1 MNFEIF
7 HPAVARWFQ
16 KSFPSA
22 TAPQEL
28 AWPAIKAHRNTLIA
42 APTGSGK
49 TLAAFLA
56 AIDDLVRLGIEGN
69 LDDSTHV
76 VYVSPLKALS
86 NDVQRNLQ
94 IPLEG
99 IQQELRAMGLP
110 EISIR
115 TLVRTGDT
123 PASERTAMTKR
134 PPHIVV
140 TTPESL
146 YILLTSEGGRR
157 MLQTTRTLILD
168 EIHAVVGDK
177 RGAHLALSVERLEQ
191 LISQRPQHEIR
202 NPQSEIR
209 NSRLIRVG
217 LSATQRPI
225 EEVARFLVGSA
236 EIDSEG
242 RPNCTIVD
250 TGHTRRLDLAIEVP
264 ESPLQAVMSG
274 EVWDEVYDRLAQL
287 IREHKTTLVFVN
299 TRRLAERVAR
309 YLGERIGDEN
319 IAAHHGSLAREQRL
333 AAEQRLKAGELSAL
347 VATASLELGIDIG
360 DVNLVC
366 QIGSTR
372 SIASFLQRVGRSNH
386 TVAGFPKGRIF
397 PLSRDELVECAS
409 LIDAVRR
416 GELDRLSIPEK
427 PLDILAQQIVAT
439 VAAEEWTE
447 DALFAMV
454 RRAFPYRNLERK
466 DFDAIVRMLADGF
479 STKRGRRSTYLH
491 HDAVNQRLRARRGA
505 KLAAITSGGAIP
517 DTADYAV
524 VLEPSGLVIGSVNED
539 FAIESLQGDIFQLGN
554 TSWRV
559 LRVEQ
564 GKVRVE
570 DAAGQPPSIPFWLGE
585 APSRT
590 HELSTAVS
598 RLREEVTDR
607 VVFDSNGNGNTSQ
620 SLNRAED
627 AGRSTELPGE
637 SHSEE
642 RDAQKPRVELG
653 AAVDWLV
660 DEVGISRAAA
670 EQMVDYLAAAKAA
683 LGVMPT
689 LNNIVLERFFD
700 DSGSMQLVLHSPF
713 GSRLNR
719 AWGLALRKRFCRQFN
734 FELQAAATE
743 DAIVLSLGP
752 THSFPLEDVF
762 HYLNSKTVRELLCQ
776 ALLDAPMWNIRW
788 RWNVTRS
795 LAVLR
800 RRGGK
805 KIPAQL
811 QRMNAEDL
819 LTAVFPDQVA
829 CAENLSGQREIPE
842 HPLVTQTVR
851 DCLEEAM
858 DVDSLE
864 ALLAAIERNEKN
876 LFARDLLEP
885 SPLAAEILNAR
896 PYAYLDDAPLE
907 ERRTRAVSQR
917 RWLDPATAA
926 DIGRL
931 DQAAID
937 RVRMEA
943 WPQVQNPDELHDAL
957 VELGFITE
965 AEGLLGEFA
974 VDEAVGQ
981 LSISKDIDET
991 EGKSRDWSDF
1001 LKALSGDRRAAVLQV
1016 NTESGASSP
1025 ELARHSLVENRK
1037 TESSERQSLSAR
1049 EGGKAV
1055 TNRESDTP
1063 TVSEAFTGKRLWV
1076 AAERLPQLQA
1086 VFPGATLQH
1095 LIAAP
1100 VSFTDTTWSF
1110 DDALVELLRG
1120 RLEGL
1125 GPVTAKGLAVSAG
1138 LEVSDID
1145 RALLKLEAEGFVL
1158 RGRFTPGTEETEWC
1172 ARRLLARI
1180 HSYTLNRLRQEIEPV
1195 SSADF
1200 IRFLLSWQKVAP
1212 DHQMEGPQSLLA
1224 LIEQLEGFE
1233 APAAAWEGEIFPSR
1247 LVEYEP
1253 AWLDALCL
1261 SGEVVWARLTPGIAS
1276 KNGHEKSRSGPVR
1289 STPIALLRR
1298 KDFSVWNSVF
1308 PRPVVEEMTFSTVTQ
1323 EVYDYLK
1330 ARGASFFS
1338 DIVEGTKLLRSQVEE
1353 SLADLVA
1360 SGLVVSD
1367 SFTGLRALLTPSHRK
1382 TQAAA
1387 RRKRREAVYEMS
1399 SAGRW
1404 SIVNRSVGSEDAS
1417 SVKTLLEPREAATGS
1432 GGKMDLESAEKVA
1445 RILLKRYGIVFKRL
1459 LEREGLTL
1467 PWRVLLRIY
1476 HRLEARGEIRGGRFV
1491 AGISGEQFAVPEAV
1505 GMVRAIRR
1513 APANDN
1519 MISISAAD
1527 PLNLVGVITPGARIT
1542 AHTSNRLLY
1551 RDGIAVAMLESGETK
1566 FIVELS
1572 RAMEWK
1578 AKSALLRKATPPVLR
1593 SYLSR
1598 SA

>member
-7 HPAVARWFQ
+7 HPAVGRWFQ
-16 KSFPSA
+16 KTFATA

-28 AWPAIKAHRNTLIA
+28 AWPAIKAQRNTLIA

-56 AIDDLVRLGIEGN
+56 AIDDLVRLGIGGN
-69 LDDSTHV
+69 LDDTTHV

-99 IQQELRAMGLP
+99 IQQELHAMGLP
-110 EISIR
+110 EIGIR

-146 YILLTSEGGRR
+146 YILLTSEGGRK
-157 MLQTTRTLILD
+157 MLQTTKTLILD

-177 RGAHLALSVERLEQ
+177 RGSHLALSVERLEQ
-191 LISQRPQHEIR
+191 LVSQPPQDEIR
-202 NPQSEIR
+202 NPNPEIR
-209 NSRLIRVG
+209 NPKLIRIG

-225 EEVARFLVGSA
+225 EEVARFLVGSGGI
-236 EIDSEG
+236 ETDG
-242 RPNCTIVD
+242 RPNCTIID
-250 TGHTRRLDLAIEVP
+250 SGHTRQLDLAIEVP

-287 IREHKTTLVFVN
+287 IREHRTTLVFVN

-309 YLGERIGDEN
+309 HLGERIGDEN

-397 PLSRDELVECAS
+397 PLSRDELVECGG

-416 GELDRLSIPEK
+416 GELDQLSIPEK

-447 DALFAMV
+447 DDLFAMV

-491 HDAVNQRLRARRGA
+491 RDAVNQRLRGRRGA

-590 HELSTAVS
+590 HELSAAVS
-598 RLREEVTDR
+598 RLREEIGDR
-607 VVFDSNGNGNTSQ
+607 VIFHTNGNQVQAEENPDQARISHTETSGD
-620 SLNRAED
+620 LD
-627 AGRSTELPGE
+627 GELLD
-637 SHSEE
+637 EE
-642 RDAQKPRVELG
+642 ANGDRPKVELG
-653 AAVDWLV
+653 PAVDWLV
-660 DEVGISRAAA
+660 EEVGISRAAA
-670 EQMVDYLAAAKAA
+670 EQMVEYLAAAKAA

-689 LNNIVLERFFD
+689 LDNIVLERFFD
-700 DSGSMQLVLHSPF
+700 DSGSMQLVLHAPF

-752 THSFPLEDVF
+752 THSFPLDDVF

-788 RWNVTRS
+788 RWNVTRA

-842 HPLVTQTVR
+842 HPLVTQTVQ
-851 DCLEEAM
+851 DCLKEAM

-864 ALLAAIERNEKN
+864 KLLVAIESNQKN

-907 ERRTRAVSQR
+907 ERRTRAVTQR

-926 DIGRL
+926 DIGKL
-931 DQAAID
+931 DQSAID

-943 WPQVQNPDELHDAL
+943 WPTVQNPDELHDAL

-965 AEGLLGEFA
+965 AEGMLGEFA
-974 VDEAVGQ
+974 VD
-981 LSISKDIDET
+981 
-991 EGKSRDWSDF
+991 
-1001 LKALSGDRRAAVLQV
+1001 
-1016 NTESGASSP
+1016 
-1025 ELARHSLVENRK
+1025 
-1037 TESSERQSLSAR
+1037 
-1049 EGGKAV
+1049 
-1055 TNRESDTP
+1055 
-1063 TVSEAFTGKRLWV
+1063 
-1076 AAERLPQLQA
+1076 
-1086 VFPGATLQH
+1086 
-1095 LIAAP
+1095 
-1100 VSFTDTTWSF
+1100 
-1110 DDALVELLRG
+1110 
-1120 RLEGL
+1120 
-1125 GPVTAKGLAVSAG
+1125 
-1138 LEVSDID
+1138 
-1145 RALLKLEAEGFVL
+1145 
-1158 RGRFTPGTEETEWC
+1158 
-1172 ARRLLARI
+1172 
-1180 HSYTLNRLRQEIEPV
+1180 
-1195 SSADF
+1195 
-1200 IRFLLSWQKVAP
+1200 
-1212 DHQMEGPQSLLA
+1212 
-1224 LIEQLEGFE
+1224 
-1233 APAAAWEGEIFPSR
+1233 
-1247 LVEYEP
+1247 
-1253 AWLDALCL
+1253 
-1261 SGEVVWARLTPGIAS
+1261 
-1276 KNGHEKSRSGPVR
+1276 
-1289 STPIALLRR
+1289 
-1298 KDFSVWNSVF
+1298 
-1308 PRPVVEEMTFSTVTQ
+1308 
-1323 EVYDYLK
+1323 
-1330 ARGASFFS
+1330 
-1338 DIVEGTKLLRSQVEE
+1338 
-1353 SLADLVA
+1353 
-1360 SGLVVSD
+1360 
-1367 SFTGLRALLTPSHRK
+1367 
-1382 TQAAA
+1382 
-1387 RRKRREAVYEMS
+1387 
-1399 SAGRW
+1399 
-1404 SIVNRSVGSEDAS
+1404 
-1417 SVKTLLEPREAATGS
+1417 
-1432 GGKMDLESAEKVA
+1432 
-1445 RILLKRYGIVFKRL
+1445 
-1459 LEREGLTL
+1459 
-1467 PWRVLLRIY
+1467 
-1476 HRLEARGEIRGGRFV
+1476 
-1491 AGISGEQFAVPEAV
+1491 
-1505 GMVRAIRR
+1505 
-1513 APANDN
+1513 
-1519 MISISAAD
+1519 
-1527 PLNLVGVITPGARIT
+1527 
-1542 AHTSNRLLY
+1542 
-1551 RDGIAVAMLESGETK
+1551 
-1566 FIVELS
+1566 
-1572 RAMEWK
+1572 
-1578 AKSALLRKATPPVLR
+1578 
-1593 SYLSR
+1593 
-1598 SA
+1598 